1 MIKMAKTNE
10 KVLINGKS
18 VTSNEKRIYDLVKEN
33 GESISAVELLPK
45 CSDLTINSVRST
57 LSRLEKIQG
66 LLVKKTVLINDKA
79 VSSYAIAPIE
89 EEINES

>member
-1 MIKMAKTNE
+1 MAKTNE
-10 KVLINGKS
+10 KVLINGKG

-33 GESISAVELLPK
+33 GVSISAVELLPK
-45 CSDLTINSVRST
+45 CSDLTISSVRST

-79 VSSYAIAPIE
+79 VSSYEIAPIE
-89 EEINES
+89 EEISEN

>member
-1 MIKMAKTNE
+1 MAKTNE
-10 KVLINGKS
+10 KVLINGKG

-33 GESISAVELLPK
+33 GVSISAVELLPK

-79 VSSYAIAPIE
+79 VSSYEIAPIE
-89 EEINES
+89 NEINES